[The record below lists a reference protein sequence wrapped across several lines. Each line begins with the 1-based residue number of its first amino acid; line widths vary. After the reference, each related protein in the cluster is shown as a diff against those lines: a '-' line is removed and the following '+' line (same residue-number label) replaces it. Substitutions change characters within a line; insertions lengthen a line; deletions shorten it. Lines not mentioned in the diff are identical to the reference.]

1 MADSSTSSTS
11 STSQN
16 ASKPRKRSHFRAKIK
31 VQNIQIVVRNLHQ
44 NNIKLSVKNLKRKRS
59 KYTQHK
65 MAARNQ
71 TKDLKCATH
80 LLSDKFRNMA
90 EEKKAIVRDLGF
102 GGLMHVPPLRVDH
115 QLLRELANNFKLGE
129 NRLKTGYGS
138 FQITPKTIGDALGI
152 NATGNL
158 FPEKVEYK
166 QLYKQLSDDDKIIYR
181 RFQGKTLK
189 SLTDEMM
196 EIGVGSE
203 EERLMFKRI
212 FILYIQMAFLL
223 PTTINKISPVHLAPI
238 FKMDGISERNWG
250 AHVLTFLIKGIT
262 DYQDKKKKAIDGC
275 LFALM
280 IIYFH
285 LSENKGKKRAER
297 PPKPWI
303 ANWTK
308 EKLVERMTA
317 EKEEIL
323 GIVKMAE
330 TRAREKMKEKEKKEK
345 KQEIKKTKKRKASP
359 TSSSETE
366 TATDSDTSTSESE
379 TQQDSEDSA
388 RKHPIKK
395 GKKMDSRKR
404 KQRQEEPDSDSES
417 EYEQSDESEESS
429 PAEKEKEKKKT
440 KTTPKKTQPKKKK
453 VLVEDSPPKEDQ
465 YFDGETYEISSDELD
480 EWLGQNVDKSAAEG
494 ENQPDLRSTEGCYV
508 SSETIP
514 AVNLGTDAPSSQG
527 NTEQSSVNQPSQ
539 SMLSPSDSNMMV
551 VREQTPSEALAIV
564 PIQVFV
570 PASQT
575 TTETDFEPTPML
587 QIEGTTETT
596 PETPK
601 QLQETTPTV
610 PPAPTKVHPDAEDA
624 AALLMMA
631 RTASYVPKTDPGVP
645 SFSLGLTD
653 SSQEGASTQETERE
667 KSPEAANLI
676 EQLDS
681 LVQRIASSATKGK
694 TQITDDM
701 KQKCYIWGTR
711 LKEDADGN
719 TNEYEEMC
727 TLIGQG
733 KYILMRMHLASL
745 QAKSDIE
752 SQIVSAICLI
762 LNNKNEKR
770 FQEQIYCLPP
780 DIVCMA
786 LSDHPNGEFV
796 SPKTE
801 KEFRVEA
808 YPSFIPFID
817 RKKLT
822 SHPYIFAPVCYAG
835 HWWLWLINTRKR
847 KCQILDPL
855 HKIAPTDERKAIN
868 KFTGYVFSR
877 LITYAGGKP
886 LQKGEREKEIKSP
899 YVKISGQKA
908 SYDCAVYVM
917 KWMEIIEP
925 ENIKKGKY
933 QWDNWPQE
941 EVDHYRV
948 EYASRILFSEMNT
961 QRDQAIRESSAI
973 RLSKPSSILLSP
985 FCQINSADIETG

>member
-1 MADSSTSSTS
+1 
-11 STSQN
+11 
-16 ASKPRKRSHFRAKIK
+16 
-31 VQNIQIVVRNLHQ
+31 
-44 NNIKLSVKNLKRKRS
+44 
-59 KYTQHK
+59 

-80 LLSDKFRNMA
+80 LLSDKFRNMT

-102 GGLMHVPPLRVDH
+102 GGLMHIPPLRVDH

-166 QLYKQLSDDDKIIYR
+166 KLSDDDKIIFR

-196 EIGVGSE
+196 EIGVGNE

-223 PTTINKISPVHLAPI
+223 PTTINKISP
-238 FKMDGISERNWG
+238 
-250 AHVLTFLIKGIT
+250 GIT
-262 DYQDKKKKAIDGC
+262 DYQEKKKKAIDGC

-308 EKLVERMTA
+308 EQLVERMTA
-317 EKEEIL
+317 EREEIL
-323 GIVKMAE
+323 
-330 TRAREKMKEKEKKEK
+330 
-345 KQEIKKTKKRKASP
+345 
-359 TSSSETE
+359 TE
-366 TATDSDTSTSESE
+366 TATDSDTSTSEPE
-379 TQQDSEDSA
+379 TQEDSEDSG
-388 RKHPIKK
+388 RKHPSKK

-404 KQRQEEPDSDSES
+404 KKSQEESDSDSES
-417 EYEQSDESEESS
+417 ESEPSDESEESS
-429 PAEKEKEKKKT
+429 PAEKEKKKKKT

-453 VLVEDSPPKEDQ
+453 VVVEDSPPKEDQ
-465 YFDGETYEISSDELD
+465 YFDGYSTSETYEISSGELD
-480 EWLGQNVDKSAAEG
+480 EWLRENVDKSAAEG
-494 ENQPDLRSTEGCYV
+494 ENRADLRSTEGRYV

-514 AVNLGTDAPSSQG
+514 AVNLGSDGPSSQG
-527 NTEQSSVNQPSQ
+527 RTEQSSVNQPSQ
-539 SMLSPSDSNMMV
+539 RMLSPSDSNMMV

-575 TTETDFEPTPML
+575 ITETDFEPTPML

-601 QLQETTPTV
+601 QLQETTPTL
-610 PPAPTKVHPDAEDA
+610 PPAPNKIHPDAEDA

-653 SSQEGASTQETERE
+653 SSQEGASTQETERV
-667 KSPEAANLI
+667 KSPESANLI
-676 EQLDS
+676 EQLDD
-681 LVQRIASSATKGK
+681 LVQKIASSAAKGK
-694 TQITDDM
+694 NKSPQIQRETGGESSAKFQTPGGLYQITDDM

-733 KYILMRMHLASL
+733 EYILMRMHLVSL

-752 SQIVSAICLI
+752 SHIVSAICLI
-762 LNNKNEKR
+762 LNQKNEKR

-780 DIVCMA
+780 DIVSMA
-786 LSDHPNGEFV
+786 LSDHPNGEFL
-796 SPKTE
+796 SPKTK

-822 SHPYIFAPVCYAG
+822 SHPYIFAPVCHLG
-835 HWWLWLINTRKR
+835 HWWLWLINTTKR
-847 KCQILDPL
+847 KCHILDPL
-855 HKIAPTDERKAIN
+855 HKKAPSDERKKVN

-877 LITYAGGKP
+877 LITYAGGEP
-886 LQKGEREKEIKSP
+886 LQKGENEKKIKAS
-899 YVKISGQKA
+899 YVKISGQKT
-908 SYDCAVYVM
+908 SYDCAIYVM
-917 KWMEIIEP
+917 KWMELIEP

-933 QWDNWPQE
+933 EWDNWPQE

-948 EYASRILFSEMNT
+948 EYASRILFSEMNKE
-961 QRDQAIRESSAI
+961 RDRAIRESSAI
-973 RLSKPSSILLSP
+973 RLSKPSSVLLSP
-985 FCQINSADIETG
+985 FCQINSADIETA

>member
-1 MADSSTSSTS
+1 
-11 STSQN
+11 
-16 ASKPRKRSHFRAKIK
+16 
-31 VQNIQIVVRNLHQ
+31 
-44 NNIKLSVKNLKRKRS
+44 
-59 KYTQHK
+59 
-65 MAARNQ
+65 MAARNK

-80 LLSDKFRNMA
+80 LLSDKFRNMT

-102 GGLMHVPPLRVDH
+102 GGLMHIPPLRVDH
-115 QLLRELANNFKLGE
+115 QLLRELTNNFKLGE

-166 QLYKQLSDDDKIIYR
+166 QLSDDDKIIYR

-196 EIGVGSE
+196 EIGVGNE

-223 PTTINKISPVHLAPI
+223 PTTINKISP
-238 FKMDGISERNWG
+238 
-250 AHVLTFLIKGIT
+250 GIT
-262 DYQDKKKKAIDGC
+262 DYQEKKKKAIDGC

-308 EKLVERMTA
+308 EQLVERMTA
-317 EKEEIL
+317 EREEIL
-323 GIVKMAE
+323 VRDCEDGGDKSK
-330 TRAREKMKEKEKKEK
+330 RKNEKKRK
-345 KQEIKKTKKRKASP
+345 KKKTRNQKNKKRKASP

-366 TATDSDTSTSESE
+366 TATDIDTSISESE
-379 TQQDSEDSA
+379 TQEDSEDSG
-388 RKHPIKK
+388 RKHPSKK

-404 KQRQEEPDSDSES
+404 KQRQEESDSDSES
-417 EYEQSDESEESS
+417 ESEPSDENEESS
-429 PAEKEKEKKKT
+429 PAEKEKGKKKT

-453 VLVEDSPPKEDQ
+453 VVVEDSPPKEDQ

-494 ENQPDLRSTEGCYV
+494 
-508 SSETIP
+508 IP
-514 AVNLGTDAPSSQG
+514 AVNLGSDAPSSQG
-527 NTEQSSVNQPSQ
+527 RTEQSSVNQPSQ
-539 SMLSPSDSNMMV
+539 SMLSPFDSNMMV

-564 PIQVFV
+564 PIQDFV

-601 QLQETTPTV
+601 QLQETTPMV
-610 PPAPTKVHPDAEDA
+610 PPAPTKIHPDAEDA

-631 RTASYVPKTDPGVP
+631 WTASYVPKTDPGVP

-653 SSQEGASTQETERE
+653 SSQEGASTQETERA
-667 KSPEAANLI
+667 KSPESANLI
-676 EQLDS
+676 EELDN
-681 LVQRIASSATKGK
+681 LVQKIASSAAKGK
-694 TQITDDM
+694 NKSPQIQKETGGESSAKFRTPGGLYQITDDM

-733 KYILMRMHLASL
+733 EYILMRMHLVSL

-762 LNNKNEKR
+762 LNQKNEKR
-770 FQEQIYCLPP
+770 FQEQIYCLPL

-796 SPKTE
+796 SPKTK

-822 SHPYIFAPVCYAG
+822 SHPYIFAPVCHSG

-847 KCQILDPL
+847 KCHILDPL
-855 HKIAPTDERKAIN
+855 HKRAPSDERKDIN
-868 KFTGYVFSR
+868 KFT
-877 LITYAGGKP
+877 
-886 LQKGEREKEIKSP
+886 KGENEKKIKSS
-899 YVKISGQKA
+899 YVKISGQKT
-908 SYDCAVYVM
+908 SYDCAIYVM
-917 KWMEIIEP
+917 KWMELIEP

-933 QWDNWPQE
+933 EWDNWPQE

-948 EYASRILFSEMNT
+948 EYASRILFSEMNRE
-961 QRDQAIRESSAI
+961 RDRAIRESSAI
-973 RLSKPSSILLSP
+973 RLSKPSSVLLSP
-985 FCQINSADIETG
+985 FC